1 MSESTYL
8 STWLDT
14 EHPLLQPCCVHV
26 LVKPLDLRLLSQF
39 QSHNGQHLDLN
50 LQLLRGEGP
59 ILILMGC
66 DWLKVLKLD
75 WPTLFTLLP
84 VVFSF
89 LTGCVGQT
97 YYSFQGVVGYSQ
109 GSGSEIKFKARCY
122 SSFSSFLLKSVL
134 NEIKGGS
141 RVGERRDLT
150 WKTRGNWTSAFSQKA
165 VPIVSVYKSDRNV
178 RICRNYKLTI
188 NRESE
193 TDWYLLPKQ
202 RDHFSILSGV
212 KTSHNL
218 IRLALT
224 SNWCWK
230 ISSRDYTTINTAK
243 GLFHYKRLRFGIA
256 SAPSTFQWTL
266 ENALQGIP
274 NVCAYLDDVMATG
287 SIEAGHLRNLEA
299 ILSKTETAEVRLKKK
314 VRLPTTSSWT
324 SGT

>member
-1 MSESTYL
+1 MWLVESAQAGLANT
-8 STWLDT
+8 
-14 EHPLLQPCCVHV
+14 VH
-26 LVKPLDLRLLSQF
+26 S
-39 QSHNGQHLDLN
+39 
-50 LQLLRGEGP
+50 
-59 ILILMGC
+59 
-66 DWLKVLKLD
+66 
-75 WPTLFTLLP
+75 LP

-230 ISSRDYTTINTAK
+230 NHPEITLPLTLPRGYSITRD
-243 GLFHYKRLRFGIA
+243 FA
-256 SAPSTFQWTL
+256 SESHQLLQHFSEHWRMYYRVFLMYVRTL
-266 ENALQGIP
+266 MMLWLL
-274 NVCAYLDDVMATG
+274 VL
-287 SIEAGHLRNLEA
+287 
-299 ILSKTETAEVRLKKK
+299 
-314 VRLPTTSSWT
+314 
-324 SGT
+324 